1 MPVLSVPGRNGRVN
15 KVDRHPDRAAIIQA
29 LIARQPRS
37 AIASRYGLHPSDLHR
52 YWDKYL
58 GPTLRVNDVPLNNN
72 RQDDKVTVN
81 DSLVNKVVESAQS
94 ASTLSFVERKL
105 SRYDRILSQ
114 AESDGDVRAWA
125 QVDRAETAALELRSR
140 LKGETQTTTS
150 APQVVVLFAE
160 SGHQRLDLGAGQV
173 IDPEA

>member
-1 MPVLSVPGRNGRVN
+1 M
-15 KVDRHPDRAAIIQA
+15 
-29 LIARQPRS
+29 ARQS
-37 AIASRYGLHPSDLHR
+37 
-52 YWDKYL
+52 
-58 GPTLRVNDVPLNNN
+58 
-72 RQDDKVTVN
+72 
-81 DSLVNKVVESAQS
+81 VEA
-94 ASTLSFVERKL
+94 ASTLDLVHHKL

-140 LKGETQTTTS
+140 LKGETQTTTA

-160 SGHQRLDLGAGQV
+160 SGHQRLDLGTGQV